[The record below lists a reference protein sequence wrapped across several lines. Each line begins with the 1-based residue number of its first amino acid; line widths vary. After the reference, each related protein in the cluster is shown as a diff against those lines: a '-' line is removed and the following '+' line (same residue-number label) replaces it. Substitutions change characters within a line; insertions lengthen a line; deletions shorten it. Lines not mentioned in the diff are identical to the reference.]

1 MSTPSITYFEDLSQ
15 GQHATTSTAVTEADI
30 VKFAEVSGDT
40 NPVHLDA
47 EYAASTMFKE
57 RIAHGMLS
65 AAYISAVFG
74 TKLPG
79 PGAIYISQ
87 TLKFT
92 APVKIGD
99 TVETTV
105 TIIDLNAERKRVRF
119 KTVCSVAGKLVLK
132 GEAELMVPKRPS

>member
-1 MSTPSITYFEDLSQ
+1 MSTSSITYFEDLSL

-119 KTVCSVAGKLVLK
+119 ETVCSVAGKPVLK